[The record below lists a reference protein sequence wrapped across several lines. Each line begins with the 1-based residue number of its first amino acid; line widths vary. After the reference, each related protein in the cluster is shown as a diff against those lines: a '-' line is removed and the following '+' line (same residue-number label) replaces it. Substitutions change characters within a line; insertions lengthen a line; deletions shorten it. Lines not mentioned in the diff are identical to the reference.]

1 MGVSSFPHS
10 PLLPHRPPRHGGAY
24 KCLKILLRH
33 KLVHHDGTKYDGYR
47 LTNMGYDFLAIK
59 VGGRRRGG
67 AALRSRP
74 IPMYTQL
81 YRPM

>member
-1 MGVSSFPHS
+1 MVVCGTYSTHPSS
-10 PLLPHRPPRHGGAY
+10 PLRHGGAY

-59 VGGRRRGG
+59 VCVWGGGCG
-67 AALRSRP
+67 KLLALRSHLP
-74 IPMYTQL
+74 CDCTAPM
-81 YRPM
+81 